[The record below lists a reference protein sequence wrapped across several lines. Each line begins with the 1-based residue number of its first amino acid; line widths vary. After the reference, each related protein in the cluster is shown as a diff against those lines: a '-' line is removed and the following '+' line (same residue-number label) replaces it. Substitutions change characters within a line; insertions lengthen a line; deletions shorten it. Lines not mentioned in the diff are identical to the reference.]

1 MKLWIKPKKCS
12 LGKNAF
18 YDLWSSKTPPV
29 SVKVKYIYIL
39 MNDSSIISSV
49 GLLGLLFGAIF
60 FGWLSDKVGR
70 RKSLLLAA
78 VGASICSYSVSF
90 AANVQTFTILRFFA
104 GLFVH
109 GSIPGKI
116 ILFLNIFNKIIS
128 FSFFRHGIDNKG
140 QTTIWVNLFTNFCW
154 YFPRSFT

>member
-1 MKLWIKPKKCS
+1 M
-12 LGKNAF
+12 
-18 YDLWSSKTPPV
+18 
-29 SVKVKYIYIL
+29 YIYIYF
-39 MNDSSIISSV
+39 MNDFSMISSV

-78 VGASICSYSVSF
+78 IGASICSYSVSF

-128 FSFFRHGIDNKG
+128 FSFFRHWNDNKG
-140 QTTIWVNLFTNFCW
+140 QTTIWVNLFTNFC
-154 YFPRSFT
+154 

>member
-1 MKLWIKPKKCS
+1 M
-12 LGKNAF
+12 
-18 YDLWSSKTPPV
+18 
-29 SVKVKYIYIL
+29 YIYIYF
-39 MNDSSIISSV
+39 MNDFSMISSV

-90 AANVQTFTILRFFA
+90 APNVQTFTILRFFA

-116 ILFLNIFNKIIS
+116 ILFANIFNKIIS
-128 FSFFRHGIDNKG
+128 FSFFRHGIDIKG
-140 QTTIWVNLFTNFCW
+140 QPTTWVNLFTNFC
-154 YFPRSFT
+154 

>member
-1 MKLWIKPKKCS
+1 MIE
-12 LGKNAF
+12 F
-18 YDLWSSKTPPV
+18 
-29 SVKVKYIYIL
+29 
-39 MNDSSIISSV
+39 SIISSV

-78 VGASICSYSVSF
+78 IGASICSYSVNF
-90 AANVQTFTILRFFA
+90 APNVQTFTILRFFA

-128 FSFFRHGIDNKG
+128 FSLFRHRIDIKG
-140 QTTIWVNLFTNFCW
+140 QPTIWVNLYTNICG
-154 YFPRSFT
+154 YFPRSFSKLSKTNA